1 MRNPMNERLEAFRF
15 SIGQEERQAM
25 TARDAGL
32 KPDDFDAMTAVA
44 WIDSG
49 DSRTVKDHEVW
60 RSGHAA
66 GWCMRQESRGECS
79 NSSWTDI

>member
-32 KPDDFDAMTAVA
+32 KPADFDAMTAVA
-44 WIDSG
+44 WIEGG
-49 DSRTVKDHEVW
+49 DFRRVKDHEVW
-60 RSGHAA
+60 RSGRAV
-66 GWCMRQESRGECS
+66 GWRMRQLGSEESKVQVG
-79 NSSWTDI
+79 